1 MYVVSLIIVG
11 LIVGA
16 LGRLL
21 HPGRDRMGILR
32 TLVVGV
38 ASVLIAGLIIGGW
51 LGFVVAVLI
60 GVGLVSIWARLF
72 ERPRQTPRWRRALHG

>member
-1 MYVVSLIIVG
+1 MF
-11 LIVGA
+11 
-16 LGRLL
+16 

-51 LGFVVAVLI
+51 LGFVVAVVI
-60 GVGLVSIWARLF
+60 GVGLVSIWARLL
-72 ERPRQTPRWRRALHG
+72 ERPRQTPRWRKPLHG